1 MNTITSKEIDSFC
14 DKTFC
19 VQGGTFDD
27 KNLKKIKGGEGGA
40 ISDENKTGDLTTTII
55 QDGRQST
62 GLC

>member
-1 MNTITSKEIDSFC
+1 MKKSNKKATKEKFTIEKFEVAKLT
-14 DKTFC
+14 
-19 VQGGTFDD
+19 
-27 KNLKKIKGGEGGA
+27 NLKKIKGGEGGA